1 MKSLFL
7 AHPRCRG
14 LSSDVKQ
21 SIQRNHS
28 EVNTIEVRKI
38 IARKQRKTSQV
49 FTLRM
54 TPVSPILGN
63 RYRDY
68 ANIFP
73 GPVGAKS

>member
-1 MKSLFL
+1 M
-7 AHPRCRG
+7 
-14 LSSDVKQ
+14 
-21 SIQRNHS
+21 NHS
-28 EVNTIEVRKI
+28 EVNTIELRKM

-54 TPVSPILGN
+54 TPVFPILGN